1 MRRET
6 PYRLRNFFLDMLMLL
21 LTGGLW
27 LIWIV
32 IRELQKF
39 KRD

>member
-1 MRRET
+1 MKRKK
-6 PYRLRNFFLDMLMLL
+6 PYRLRNFFLDAILLL

-32 IRELQKF
+32 IRELQNF
-39 KRD
+39 HR